1 MKGTSEARVR
11 EALTT
16 LNESMRLVVYKPP
29 DDSRN
34 PKPADFLVWF
44 RRQPTTADLGY
55 SHPTGGLIEVK
66 QSPNLKSWPVSDL
79 RPTQRASIHQHAK
92 VGSPYLL
99 VIWWPK
105 LHRWTV
111 SDAVKM
117 LVAAESNGLRSV
129 LFANLASKYGVD
141 VAGDGL
147 LPGVLGAGLR
157 GEIG

>member
-11 EALTT
+11 EALTK
-16 LNESMRLVVYKPP
+16 LNESMRLLIYKPP

-44 RRQPTTADLGY
+44 RHPRHTSDLAW
-55 SHPTGGLIEVK
+55 SVSTGGFIEVK
-66 QSPNLKSWPVSDL
+66 QTPNLKSWPTSQL
-79 RPTQRASIHQHAK
+79 RTTQRGMIRQAGRIGA
-92 VGSPYLL
+92 PYLL
-99 VIWWPK
+99 VVWWPRQK
-105 LHRWTV
+105 RWSV
-111 SDAVKM
+111 SDAVKV
-117 LVAAESNGLRSV
+117 LDELDSRGRVSFLYAELTSR
-129 LFANLASKYGVD
+129 FGVD